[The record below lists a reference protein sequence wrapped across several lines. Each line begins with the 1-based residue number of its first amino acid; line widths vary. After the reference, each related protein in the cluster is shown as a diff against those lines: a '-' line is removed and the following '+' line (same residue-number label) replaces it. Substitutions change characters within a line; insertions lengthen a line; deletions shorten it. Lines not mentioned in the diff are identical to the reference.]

1 MIAYINAS
9 FDLSI
14 VLASFC
20 YPKFQIIIS
29 RTFKTE
35 RHILIRPLFL
45 NRFISNTLWISKKRF
60 YTTVRLFFLHFF
72 LLLKIYGYQ
81 KLLKDMLL
89 VLMYDMTLYERIKVV
104 TELFFFFQALIVL
117 CLAANNTFTIT
128 SRFSCTRDHTLM
140 LMAFLVGQKNAL
152 FTSVFQ
158 CAHIRLLFDN
168 KIRLPK
174 HLF

>member
-1 MIAYINAS
+1 
-9 FDLSI
+9 
-14 VLASFC
+14 
-20 YPKFQIIIS
+20 
-29 RTFKTE
+29 
-35 RHILIRPLFL
+35 
-45 NRFISNTLWISKKRF
+45 
-60 YTTVRLFFLHFF
+60 
-72 LLLKIYGYQ
+72 
-81 KLLKDMLL
+81 
-89 VLMYDMTLYERIKVV
+89 MYDMTLYERIKVV
-104 TELFFFFQALIVL
+104 TELFSFQALIVL

>member
-45 NRFISNTLWISKKRF
+45 FNSFITNTLLISK
-60 YTTVRLFFLHFF
+60 TTFLYSHSSFFHFF

-104 TELFFFFQALIVL
+104 TELFFFSSFNCFVL
-117 CLAANNTFTIT
+117 GSKQHFY
-128 SRFSCTRDHTLM
+128 DHVSFFMHARPYSYAYGIFGWTKEC
-140 LMAFLVGQKNAL
+140 VI
-152 FTSVFQ
+152 
-158 CAHIRLLFDN
+158 HISIPMCSHPFVV
-168 KIRLPK
+168 
-174 HLF
+174 